1 MTTNNKDICEMFN
14 DSKAYAM
21 EKNINKIILFAKG
34 IENVLKFKNI
44 LDETDIELIITTFPS
59 NQVLYIEDEE
69 EGIIE
74 THPEILSFE
83 NRTKLKSLNIPL
95 ITSTFPFEP
104 IIIPGN
110 NYNPYST
117 ISQTLNIFGPGTDIA
132 VQSSLMAVDTGVVE
146 PGERILSLTT
156 QNVLDLKA
164 TNSRFL
170 FHPEKGLE
178 IYHILRPKE

>member
-1 MTTNNKDICEMFN
+1 MTTNYKDICEMFN

-83 NRTKLKSLNIPL
+83 NRTKLKSLNIPQHK
-95 ITSTFPFEP
+95 
-104 IIIPGN
+104 
-110 NYNPYST
+110 
-117 ISQTLNIFGPGTDIA
+117 ISEF
-132 VQSSLMAVDTGVVE
+132 VFFVYESSDVYDKVKKHQYVE
-146 PGERILSLTT
+146 AERIFEEYSLVYLDRLKT
-156 QNVLDLKA
+156 QNI
-164 TNSRFL
+164 T
-170 FHPEKGLE
+170 E
-178 IYHILRPKE
+178 

>member
-1 MTTNNKDICEMFN
+1 MTTNYKDICEMFN

-95 ITSTFPFEP
+95 ITSTFH
-104 IIIPGN
+104 
-110 NYNPYST
+110 S
-117 ISQTLNIFGPGTDIA
+117 SQ
-132 VQSSLMAVDTGVVE
+132 
-146 PGERILSLTT
+146 LSY
-156 QNVLDLKA
+156 
-164 TNSRFL
+164 
-170 FHPEKGLE
+170 LE
-178 IYHILRPKE
+178 ITTIPIQPYLKPLIFLDPALTSLYNLL